1 VNIKDAPQLKLTNKT
16 NNQLI
21 KEEFIKENFRD
32 QFYMRFAIKIIV
44 IVFFLG
50 EKYENLSGSRKWKTS
65 N

>member
-1 VNIKDAPQLKLTNKT
+1 TASRVNIKDAPQLKLTNKT

-44 IVFFLG
+44 IVFF
-50 EKYENLSGSRKWKTS
+50 
-65 N
+65 